1 MKQKVEFDATF
12 RTHDVTVGFTRTTTF
27 HGEWYGSDYDG
38 NRGVW
43 TIMTDNDAYTD
54 VTVEYEDGTVED
66 FDYRHLPD
74 DLEKLIVDYCEKH
87 EPEPE
92 EESEP
97 DYDDRDE

>member
-1 MKQKVEFDATF
+1 MKIEFDAIYAG
-12 RTHDVTVGFTRTTTF
+12 HDVTVGFTRTIKGHT
-27 HGEWYGSDYDG
+27 ERYGADADG
-38 NRGVW
+38 NRGVL
-43 TIMTDNDAYTD
+43 TYMIDEDAYTE

-74 DLEKLIVDYCEKH
+74 ELEKLIVDYCEKY